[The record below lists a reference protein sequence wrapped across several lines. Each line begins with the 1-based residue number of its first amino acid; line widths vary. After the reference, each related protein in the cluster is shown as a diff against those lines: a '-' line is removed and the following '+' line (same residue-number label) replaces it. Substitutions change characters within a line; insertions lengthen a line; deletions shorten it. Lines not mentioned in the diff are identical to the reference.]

1 MSNRR
6 GDPSTRKVPRASAGA
21 GWGLWTVWR
30 EQGAGVDTSGWDV
43 GRLAFVIIR
52 SDCLNEMRVRAS
64 MMNVHTVTHGR
75 C

>member
-1 MSNRR
+1 M
-6 GDPSTRKVPRASAGA
+6 
-21 GWGLWTVWR
+21 WTVWR

-52 SDCLNEMRVRAS
+52 SDCLNEMQVRAS
-64 MMNVHTVTHGR
+64 MMNVHMVTHGR